1 MINRVGNV
9 DRGAI
14 MSEEFW
20 HVSMRMYAAGD
31 GAVRG
36 PFSTS
41 VLSELPLQT

>member
-20 HVSMRMYAAGD
+20 HHFWQKTFSAESGE
-31 GAVRG
+31 RG
-36 PFSTS
+36 LAITHVNFAPRF
-41 VLSELPLQT
+41 V